1 MDYPPLPPHEQ
12 GLTAVIGWPHQDAIL
27 ELVARLAL
35 SGSVRVLV
43 GGNRFDAH
51 HLARQV
57 RRHTTHLDETLAR
70 IHLAR
75 PFTCYQTI
83 TLLEQTAG
91 DMPLVCLDLL
101 ATFYDDAVSLPE
113 RIRLTRIAVTH
124 LRRCRAQVPVLVTL
138 RPPPPSAADLT
149 PIVQAAADQVY
160 RYTPPPTLRQLALLR
175 AECGTQS
182 GEGRE

>member
-1 MDYPPLPPHEQ
+1 M
-12 GLTAVIGWPHQDAIL
+12 L

-35 SGSVRVLV
+35 SGPVRVLV

-51 HLARQV
+51 HMARLV
-57 RRHTTHLDETLAR
+57 RRHTIRLDETLAR

-83 TLLEQTAG
+83 TLLEQTTG

-101 ATFYDDAVSLPE
+101 TTFYDDAVSLPE

-124 LRRCRAQVPVLVTL
+124 LCRCRAQVPVLVTL

-160 RYTPPPTLRQLALLR
+160 RYASPPAMQQPWLLS
-175 AECGTQS
+175 AE
-182 GEGRE
+182 

>member
-1 MDYPPLPPHEQ
+1 MTD
-12 GLTAVIGWPHQDAIL
+12 
-27 ELVARLAL
+27 ELIARLAC
-35 SGSVRVLV
+35 SGPVRVVV

-51 HLARQV
+51 QLARLV
-57 RRHTTHLDETLAR
+57 RRQTTRLDETLER

-113 RIRLTRIAVTH
+113 RIRLARTAVGH
-124 LRRCRAQVPVLVTL
+124 LRRCRTHVPVLVTL
-138 RPPPPSAADLT
+138 RPPPPAVPDLT
-149 PIVQAAADQVY
+149 PIVQAAADRIYVY
-160 RYTPPPTLRQLALLR
+160 APSVGS
-175 AECGTQS
+175 AEWRVANA
-182 GEGRE
+182 EWRVRNAE

>member
-12 GLTAVIGWPHQDAIL
+12 GLTAVIGWPHQAAIL

-35 SGSVRVLV
+35 SGPVRVLV
-43 GGNRFDAH
+43 GGNRFDAQH
-51 HLARQV
+51 MARLV
-57 RRHTTHLDETLAR
+57 RRHTTRLDETLAR

-113 RIRLTRIAVTH
+113 RIRLTRIVVTH

-138 RPPPPSAADLT
+138 RPPPPSAANLT

-160 RYTPPPTLRQLALLR
+160 RYTPPVGS
-175 AECGTQS
+175 AECGMRNA
-182 GEGRE
+182 E